1 MICSTNRKNLF
12 LLPSGLF
19 PTNPTELLGN
29 ERFAQMIPILK
40 KTFDYVLIDT
50 PPLSNVIDAAVVAK
64 ECDASL
70 LVLAADNSARA
81 EAKNVTEQLRSA
93 NSNLLGVVLNKVDV
107 RRGSY
112 YGKRYGGYDSYYS
125 YDA

>member
-29 ERFAQMIPILK
+29 ERFAQMLPILK

-64 ECDASL
+64 
-70 LVLAADNSARA
+70 
-81 EAKNVTEQLRSA
+81 
-93 NSNLLGVVLNKVDV
+93 GV
-107 RRGSY
+107 
-112 YGKRYGGYDSYYS
+112 
-125 YDA
+125 